1 MELGW
6 QIVLG
11 TLIGFFGAAFGS
23 VGGVGGGGIFVPMLT
38 LIIGFDPKSS
48 TAISKCENL
57 TPSCVSFLLYA
68 CYEGNSSCSPYNLFP
83 NFILFVMLLLSIHLW
98 YLSCPVLVVVY
109 CDSKV
114 TFLLIWVLRYPKSCW
129 CYPLLFAFYAKAG
142 SCGGSRHMDLPFS
155 QVVLQCLQS

>member
-1 MELGW
+1 VNYVRGCRVQEMVLGW

-57 TPSCVSFLLYA
+57 TPSSCMHAMKATVRVLHIIYFVSSFCVLCFCDSFTCAMY
-68 CYEGNSSCSPYNLFP
+68 
-83 NFILFVMLLLSIHLW
+83 IHLR
-98 YLSCPVLVVVY
+98 YLSCPILVIVY
-109 CDSKV
+109 CNSKV
-114 TFLLIWVLRYPKSCW
+114 RFLLIRALRYS
-129 CYPLLFAFYAKAG
+129 
-142 SCGGSRHMDLPFS
+142 
-155 QVVLQCLQS
+155 